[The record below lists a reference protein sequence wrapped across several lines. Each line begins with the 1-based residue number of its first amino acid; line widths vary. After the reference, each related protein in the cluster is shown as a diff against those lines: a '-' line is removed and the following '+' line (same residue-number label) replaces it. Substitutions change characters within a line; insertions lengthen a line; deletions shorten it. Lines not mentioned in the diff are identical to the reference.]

1 MLHAGGESVEISVKK
16 GEWNSGSRLK
26 VREREGVERCG
37 ASCCRGGMPKKSNK
51 ELSVETSESRGTG

>member
-1 MLHAGGESVEISVKK
+1 MGRDFGENLRVERWNGGP
-16 GEWNSGSRLK
+16 RLK

-51 ELSVETSESRGTG
+51 EWSVETSESRGTG

>member
-1 MLHAGGESVEISVKK
+1 MGRDFGENWRVER
-16 GEWNSGSRLK
+16 WNGGSRLK

-51 ELSVETSESRGTG
+51 GLSVETLELRVSG

>member
-1 MLHAGGESVEISVKK
+1 MGRDFGENLRVER
-16 GEWNSGSRLK
+16 WNGGSRLK
-26 VREREGVERCG
+26 VRETEGVERCG

>member
-1 MLHAGGESVEISVKK
+1 MGRDFGENLRVER
-16 GEWNSGSRLK
+16 WNGGSRLK